1 MEHIPY
7 LSATALVRKI
17 QAGEL
22 TVEAVVSAFLEQ
34 IKKHNSGINAIT
46 DMRKEADILQEAR
59 EKDALLKKGVVL
71 GELHGLPMTVKDGFN
86 VKGLKSSNGHPSYK
100 NNIAT
105 EDAELVKRLKEA
117 GAIII
122 GKTNLPLFSIDWQST
137 NSWFGRT
144 NNPYDLS
151 RTPGGSSGGS
161 AAAVAMGFTPLELG
175 SDAGGSIRV
184 PAHFCGICGI
194 RTTEQ
199 ALSNRGQYK
208 FPGKPQGHRHL
219 TVAGPLGKNVSD
231 LLLAMRVL
239 WGKDKLLAEIPPVDF
254 NASSWPGEKLR
265 IAYANTIH
273 NKEVDAEYSAIFSAF
288 IEKIKKEG
296 HSLEKSQPQYDEA
309 LAYTLHGRLL
319 GFEVDAGSTAPSFLT
334 KSFMYF
340 FILLKYRDARWAK
353 GVAEGIGMS
362 AKTHMQTL
370 EEKEKVA
377 DVYTSFL
384 ERFDIWITPV
394 ASIAAF
400 KHQAAGAPFLV
411 NGKKVPYT
419 EAIGHFNFTTA
430 LSGHPIAVIPIGETA
445 EGMPVGVQI
454 HAKKWHDKRLL
465 EIASYFESFTPG
477 FKIPE
482 QV

>member
-1 MEHIPY
+1 M
-7 LSATALVRKI
+7 LSPICGKKKI
-17 QAGEL
+17 FFRRQG
-22 TVEAVVSAFLEQ
+22 
-34 IKKHNSGINAIT
+34 K
-46 DMRKEADILQEAR
+46 
-59 EKDALLKKGVVL
+59 KDALLKKGIVL

-137 NSWFGRT
+137 NSWFGQT

-175 SDAGGSIRV
+175 SDVGGSIRV

-208 FPGKPQGHRHL
+208 FPGKPQGHRQL
-219 TVAGPLGKNVSD
+219 LVAGPMGRNVTD
-231 LLLAMRVL
+231 LLLAMKVL
-239 WGKDKLLAEIPPVDF
+239 WGKDRQLAEIPPVDF
-254 NASSWPGEKLR
+254 NASSWAGEKLN
-265 IAYANTIH
+265 IAYANSIQNTA
-273 NKEVDAEYSAIFSAF
+273 VDAEYAAVFTAF
-288 IEKIKKEG
+288 IEQIKKEG
-296 HSLEKSQPQYDEA
+296 HSLEISQPKYDEA
-309 LAYTLHGRLL
+309 LAYKMHGRLL
-319 GFEVDAGSTAPSFLT
+319 GFEVDAGSSAPSFLT
-334 KSFMYF
+334 KSFMCF

-377 DVYTSFL
+377 DIYTSFL
-384 ERFDIWITPV
+384 EQFDIWITPV

-400 KHQAAGAPFLV
+400 KHQPAGKPFLV
-411 NGKKVPYT
+411 NGKKIPYT
-419 EAIGHFNFTTA
+419 DAMARYNFTTA
-430 LSGHPIAVIPIGETA
+430 LSGHPIVVIPIGETA

-465 EIASYFESFTPG
+465 EIARYFEHFTPG

-482 QV
+482 QA